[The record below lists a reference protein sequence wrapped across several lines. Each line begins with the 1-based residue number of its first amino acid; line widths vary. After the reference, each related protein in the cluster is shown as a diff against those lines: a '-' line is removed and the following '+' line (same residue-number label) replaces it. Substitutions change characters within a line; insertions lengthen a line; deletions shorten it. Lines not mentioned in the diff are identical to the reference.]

1 MGRVEPLFYFDCWDG
16 CWVCWNQTFQITS
29 SIQRVLTKKPLAR
42 AQCLP
47 WDKKSAYF
55 LLYCFIQLHF
65 SSMHGGLKCDTT
77 LKRTTLFY
85 ITIGKLCFL
94 LYCCFALLCPQSNSH
109 FMFCPHGINSR
120 ALLRQVVD
128 WKNRKILHQSF
139 HHCKYFCFAC
149 FVLFKNL

>member
-1 MGRVEPLFYFDCWDG
+1 M
-16 CWVCWNQTFQITS
+16 
-29 SIQRVLTKKPLAR
+29 
-42 AQCLP
+42 
-47 WDKKSAYF
+47 
-55 LLYCFIQLHF
+55 LYCFIQLHF

-128 WKNRKILHQSF
+128 WKNRKILHQCF

-149 FVLFKNL
+149 FVLFKNLQYSNICMGEVSIQIVSSGVACVALWVFLLHKLYQRDKKINLLEDLHS